1 MVARNSSSSVRK
13 TEMPDSRGQAVLS
26 SIINEHLVTGE
37 PVGSRTI
44 SDRFAHASGWSP
56 ATIRNVMAELEELG
70 LVEQPHTSAGRV
82 PTDKGYRFYVDHML
96 GEARLSTADFAA
108 INSLLGDLRSAT
120 GGAPDRL
127 MERTSH
133 LLSELSENVGI
144 VVSPSLAENIL
155 QHIEFVR
162 LADSRILVILVSSS
176 NIIQNKIVRMD
187 DVLSQEEL
195 DRTARYLNVEFSGKS
210 LAAIRTEIL
219 ELMRQEKALYDKLLQ
234 NAILLCERSLEGE
247 EAATGEVFIDGA
259 SNILMKP
266 DFVDTERMRELF
278 RTFEEKSRLVKIL
291 NECMVRDSQT
301 TGRDVQV
308 VIGRENTAP
317 SMQDCTLITA
327 PYRSGTGQAVGAIGV
342 VGPMRIEYARMMSV
356 VNYVA
361 RHIERILWEENA
373 GDRNA

>member
-1 MVARNSSSSVRK
+1 
-13 TEMPDSRGQAVLS
+13 MPDSRGQAILS
-26 SIINEHLVTGE
+26 AIINEHLVTGD

-44 SDRFAHASGWSP
+44 SDRFAHAAGWSP

-96 GEARLSTADFAA
+96 GEARLSRADLAA
-108 INSLLGDLRSAT
+108 INSLLG
-120 GGAPDRL
+120 GAKGEAVDTPERL

-133 LLSELSENVGI
+133 LLSELSTNVGI
-144 VVSPSLAENIL
+144 VVSPSLAESIL

-176 NIIQNKIVRMD
+176 NIIQNKLVRID
-187 DVLSQEEL
+187 ESLSQEEL

-210 LAAIRTEIL
+210 LASIRAEIL

-247 EAATGEVFIDGA
+247 GSATGEVFVDGA
-259 SNILMKP
+259 SNILTKP
-266 DFVDTERMRELF
+266 DFVDAERMRELF

-291 NECMVRDSQT
+291 NECVARDPLAA
-301 TGRDVQV
+301 GRDVQV
-308 VIGRENTAP
+308 VIGREHPTP

-327 PYRSGTGQAVGAIGV
+327 PYRLGTGHAVGSIGV
-342 VGPMRIEYARMMSV
+342 VGPMRIEYARVMAV

-361 RHIERILWEENA
+361 RHIERILWEEKPA
-373 GDRNA
+373 D

>member
-1 MVARNSSSSVRK
+1 MD
-13 TEMPDSRGQAVLS
+13 TPDSRGQAILS
-26 SIINEHLVTGE
+26 AIINEHLVTGD

-44 SDRFAHASGWSP
+44 SDSYARATGWSP

-96 GEARLSTADFAA
+96 GEARLSMADLAA
-108 INSLLGDLRSAT
+108 IDSLLGGLKGETS
-120 GGAPDRL
+120 GAPDRL

-133 LLSELSENVGI
+133 LLSELSTNVGI

-176 NIIQNKIVRMD
+176 NIIQNKLVRID
-187 DVLSQEEL
+187 DTLSQEEL

-210 LAAIRTEIL
+210 LATIRAEIL

-247 EAATGEVFIDGA
+247 ESATGEVFVDGA

-266 DFVDTERMRELF
+266 DFVDTERMHELF

-291 NECMVRDSQT
+291 NECVARDPHAA
-301 TGRDVQV
+301 GRDVQV
-308 VIGRENTAP
+308 VIGREHAAP
-317 SMQDCTLITA
+317 SMQDCALITA
-327 PYRSGTGQAVGAIGV
+327 PYRLGTGQAVGAIGV
-342 VGPMRIEYARMMSV
+342 VGPMRIEYARMMAV

-361 RHIERILWEENA
+361 RHIERILWEESA
-373 GDRNA
+373 AD

>member
-1 MVARNSSSSVRK
+1 ME
-13 TEMPDSRGQAVLS
+13 TPDSRGQAILS
-26 SIINEHLVTGE
+26 AIINEHLVTGD

-44 SDRFAHASGWSP
+44 SDKFARATGWSP

-96 GEARLSTADFAA
+96 GEAKLSRADLSA
-108 INSLLGDLRSAT
+108 IDSLLGGLKGEAGT
-120 GGAPDRL
+120 PDRL

-133 LLSELSENVGI
+133 LLSELSTNVGI
-144 VVSPSLAENIL
+144 VVSPSLAENLL

-176 NIIQNKIVRMD
+176 NIIQNKIVRVD
-187 DVLSQEEL
+187 EALSQEEL
-195 DRTARYLNVEFSGKS
+195 ERTARYLNVEFSGKS
-210 LAAIRTEIL
+210 LATIRAEIL

-247 EAATGEVFIDGA
+247 ESATGEVFVDGA

-266 DFVDTERMRELF
+266 DFVDAERMHELF

-291 NECMVRDSQT
+291 NQCVARDPQVI
-301 TGRDVQV
+301 GRDVQV
-308 VIGRENTAP
+308 VIGREHASP
-317 SMQDCTLITA
+317 SMQDCALITA
-327 PYRSGTGQAVGAIGV
+327 PYRLGTAQTASGAIGV
-342 VGPMRIEYARMMSV
+342 VGPMRIEYARMMAV

-373 GDRNA
+373 GN

>member
-1 MVARNSSSSVRK
+1 MVARTSGTYSRK
-13 TEMPDSRGQAVLS
+13 TDSPDSRGQAVLS
-26 SIINEHLVTGE
+26 AIINEHLVTGE

-82 PTDKGYRFYVDHML
+82 PTDKGYRYYVDHML
-96 GEARLSTADFAA
+96 GEARLSKADFAA
-108 INSLLGDLRSAT
+108 INSLLGSLKGER

-162 LADSRILVILVSSS
+162 LADNRILVILVSSS
-176 NIIQNKIVRMD
+176 NIIQNKLVRLD
-187 DVLSQEEL
+187 EALSQEEL
-195 DRTARYLNVEFSGKS
+195 DSTARYLNVEFSGKS
-210 LAAIRTEIL
+210 LGAIRTEIL

-247 EAATGEVFIDGA
+247 EAETGQVFVDGA

-291 NECMVRDSQT
+291 NECIERDSHVA
-301 TGRDVQV
+301 GRDVQV
-308 VIGRENTAP
+308 VIGRENSTP
-317 SMQDCTLITA
+317 SMQDCALITA
-327 PYRSGTGQAVGAIGV
+327 PYRLGAGSAVGAIGV

-361 RHIERILWEENA
+361 RHIERILWEEGA
-373 GDRNA
+373 AE